1 MTRVYTT
8 DFDHNMETNEKVEGK
23 KRKKSSNVNQQ
34 NYYVNKRF
42 NNSDNMDETTR
53 LLQDN
58 KSSERE
64 IALKGDV
71 TDQNKQSLEA
81 TKGRKLVVLAACM
94 LLHFIAGGIAVA
106 LGVIYVDLI
115 REFEAPSSQTT
126 LVQSIFMGAVVASG
140 VLVTGV
146 LQRYGTGVPGI
157 VASIIAAVAFFA
169 SSFAPNVPTLI
180 ALIGIIGGITM
191 GVNFLSAFV
200 TVSWMFRENRKTAL
214 GLLTMGWA
222 FGQITFPYISQYLL
236 EAYSWNGTFIVM
248 SGIILNCVPCGLL
261 MYKSRKYFLIIKPS
275 GTNFRDTVKDCLQ
288 DYLFILFLFAS
299 FFFMNMMP
307 VEMWYIADVTVVRG
321 YDRSI
326 GAILLS
332 FLGIFGFIGRIIG
345 ALLLKTFKKV
355 EALVHAFYSIL
366 LVGVGHFLVGY
377 FQELWGIVLGVVLR
391 GLAAGLSIAVIPGSQ
406 IELRGIEGYPQTV
419 AICNM
424 IGGVASIVGGLVGGV
439 TVDLTD
445 GYEFIFTLAAVVF
458 WICGVLMIIVWLLI
472 KRRNRKANHA
482 ELEIKTNEQT
492 SSEKE
497 PLIVKYDH
505 SSRHE

>member
-1 MTRVYTT
+1 MTRIITT
-8 DFDHNMETNEKVEGK
+8 DIDVVTETIRKGEGK
-23 KRKKSSNVNQQ
+23 KSRNSSNVIQPND
-34 NYYVNKRF
+34 YVNRQF

-53 LLQDN
+53 LIQDN
-58 KSSERE
+58 KSPERV
-64 IALKGDV
+64 ITLKGDAKN
-71 TDQNKQSLEA
+71 QKKQSLEA

-126 LVQSIFMGAVVASG
+126 LVQSVFMGAVIASG

-146 LQRYGTGVPGI
+146 LQQYGTGVPGI
-157 VASIIAAVAFFA
+157 IASFIAALAFFA

-180 ALIGIIGGITM
+180 ALIGVIGGITM

-200 TVSWMFRENRKTAL
+200 TISWVFRENRKTAL

-236 EAYSWNGTFIVM
+236 EAYGWNGSFIVM

-261 MYKSRKYFLIIKPS
+261 LYKSRKYFLIIKPS
-275 GTNFRDTVKDCLQ
+275 GTNLPDTVKDCLQ

-299 FFFMNMMP
+299 FFFSNMMP

-377 FQELWGIVLGVVLR
+377 FQELWGIVLGVVVR
-391 GLAAGLSIAVIPGSQ
+391 GLAAGLSIAVLPGSQ
-406 IELRGIEGYPQTV
+406 IELRGIETYPQTV

-439 TVDLTD
+439 TVDLTG

-458 WICGVLMIIVWLLI
+458 WVCGMLMIIVWLLI
-472 KRRNRKANHA
+472 KRRKRKADNP
-482 ELEIKTNEQT
+482 ELEIKTNEQK